1 MDPVKVII
9 FVAAFLLLLLLGRKL
24 SGSGD
29 SPEFPMPFEGSGP
42 PVGSSV
48 LSVPA
53 DEDDEDEDAG
63 PARSGLVGA
72 DLPFPIK
79 LPEIERSEDGRYNRP
94 EFLNYYFEETDL
106 KTGPTDP
113 MNFCD
118 DFYVMTRDI
127 ASSYERHYRYL
138 VATPTGLDSVMKAE
152 RQPALYIDGQTVIVP
167 RWDLP
172 LILDTVVKQIMKAYA
187 EPDDKEVNALPNE
200 DV

>member
-29 SPEFPMPFEGSGP
+29 THDFPKPFEGSMP
-42 PVGSSV
+42 SVGSSA
-48 LSVPA
+48 LSIPV
-53 DEDDEDEDAG
+53 DEDEDST
-63 PARSGLVGA
+63 PVRSRLAGA

-79 LPEIERSEDGRYNRP
+79 LPEIERREDGRYNRP
-94 EFLNYYFEETDL
+94 EFLNYYCEKTDL
-106 KTGPTDP
+106 ETGPIDP
-113 MNFCD
+113 SNFCD
-118 DFYVMTRDI
+118 DFYVMTRDVD
-127 ASSYERHYRYL
+127 SNYERHYRYL
-138 VATPTGLDSVMKAE
+138 VATPMGLQSVLTAK
-152 RQPALYIDGQTVIVP
+152 RLPALYIDGQTVIVP

-187 EPDDKEVNALPNE
+187 EPDDKETHALPNE